1 MPPLVGTSG
10 DRVRVSE
17 TGKNRPGLEVP
28 LANEDAG
35 TLQRTDRLAEVTL
48 SEGHAA
54 ETCQGLRKREWV
66 VGALR
71 NPQGLL
77 GM

>member
-1 MPPLVGTSG
+1 VPPLAGTSG
-10 DRVRVSE
+10 ECVRISE
-17 TGKNRPGLEVP
+17 AGKNRPGLKVP
-28 LANEDAG
+28 LANKDAG
-35 TLQRTDRLAEVTL
+35 MLQRTDGLAEVTL
-48 SEGHAA
+48 SEGHTP
-54 ETCQGLRKREWV
+54 ETGQGLRKREWV

>member
-1 MPPLVGTSG
+1 MPPLAGTSG
-10 DRVRVSE
+10 EGVRISE
-17 TGKNRPGLEVP
+17 AGKNRPGLEVP

-35 TLQRTDRLAEVTL
+35 MLQRTDGLVDVTL

-54 ETCQGLRKREWV
+54 DTGQGLRKREWV
-66 VGALR
+66 VGAFR